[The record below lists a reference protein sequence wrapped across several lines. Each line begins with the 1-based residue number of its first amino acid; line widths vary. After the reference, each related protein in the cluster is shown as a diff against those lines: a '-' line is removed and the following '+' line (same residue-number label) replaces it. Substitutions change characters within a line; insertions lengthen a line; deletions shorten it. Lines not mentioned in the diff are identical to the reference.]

1 MFHKIHPTCLR
12 IHWFSHQ
19 LWYESVRISQCGKPG
34 AINPHCGVYGLR
46 HSPHNNMCK
55 LGMVSHWVLY
65 GSLSHK
71 IIPRLFPKWFLIID
85 FYNPGWRSNRSI
97 NIYVHLK
104 YPNEQCSEPFVIPLY
119 IHIHIYIYT
128 YNIHMLAGSYRN
140 SGIYN
145 RTIPNI

>member
-97 NIYVHLK
+97 NIYALEISKWAVFRTVCHSII
-104 YPNEQCSEPFVIPLY
+104 YTY
-119 IHIHIYIYT
+119 TYIYT